1 MTPTKGLETGVRVDE
16 AATADDLDIKDGDG
30 KTTGGVEDTS
40 DSTEPASDVARPA
53 GVQQPSKWLR
63 ARRIALFGILPIL
76 SVILAAGS
84 GYLKWQVGSARDA
97 ETTRVASVQAATE
110 SAIAILSYRPDSAD
124 KELTAARDRLAEPF
138 KDQYTKL
145 ITDVVIPG
153 AKQKQISA
161 IATVPAAASM
171 SGSAN
176 HAVVLVFIDQSIVMG
191 ADAPT
196 TTSSTVRVTLDKDGD
211 RWLISQFDPV

>member
-1 MTPTKGLETGVRVDE
+1 VRGDEHAVGDE
-16 AATADDLDIKDGDG
+16 AGIEDYDAEIDDTG
-30 KTTGGVEDTS
+30 K
-40 DSTEPASDVARPA
+40 STEMDEALTDDDASDA
-53 GVQQPSKWLR
+53 GRRSPKWLR
-63 ARRIALFGILPIL
+63 TKRIVVFAVMPVLAL
-76 SVILAAGS
+76 ILAMGS
-84 GYLKWQVGSARDA
+84 GYLKWQVDSAREDQTA
-97 ETTRVASVQAATE
+97 GVQAVQAATE
-110 SAIAILSYRPDSAD
+110 NTIAILSYQPDNAA
-124 KELTAARDRLAEPF
+124 KQLTAARDRLAEPF

-153 AKQKQISA
+153 SEQKKISA

-171 SGSAN
+171 SATAN
-176 HAVVLVFIDQSIVMG
+176 RAVVLVFIDQSIVIG